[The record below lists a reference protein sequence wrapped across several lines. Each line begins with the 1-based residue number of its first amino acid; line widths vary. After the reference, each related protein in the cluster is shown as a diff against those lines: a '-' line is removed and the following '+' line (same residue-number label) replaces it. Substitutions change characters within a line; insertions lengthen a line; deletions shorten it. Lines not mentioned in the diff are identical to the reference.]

1 MCRLHVLNH
10 RRGKREPQMLT
21 VNSQSDAEI
30 YGALFALAKS
40 ISGHNDLDGLCRG
53 LAQSLR
59 RVVGFEYLSL
69 ILHDPT
75 RNVMRRHALT
85 TTEPRPVED
94 SPALPIDEDP
104 AGWVWRTQ
112 ARLVISPLG
121 GETRWPKFIERARE
135 KGLCS
140 VSLVPLSIGERPIGV
155 LAFGGRSVYEP
166 AAAELCFLE
175 RVASEFAVAVDS
187 FLMQQT
193 IVRERDRLRVLF
205 DITNALVSKLSREDL
220 FSAISEQLSKVIA
233 HDFAALT
240 LLEKERDELQVHE
253 LHFTSDARLPIDRTS
268 VPLDGLPAREAIAS
282 GKPVVMSEPDL
293 DRFPSTFYKDAVAA
307 GAGATCSLPLTTS
320 NGTIGTLELGRLTC
334 TAFTDEDVS
343 LGSQVARQIA
353 IAIENSLAYREL
365 AEMRDKV
372 ATEKLYLEDE
382 IRLDQNIG
390 DMVGDSPAFQ
400 ALLRT
405 VQVVAPTD
413 ATVLILGETGSGK
426 ELIAR
431 AVHEWSSRR
440 SRSFVKI
447 NCAAIPATL
456 LESELFGHE
465 KGAFTGAIG
474 QKVGRFELAHQGT
487 LFLDE
492 VGEIP
497 LELQSKL
504 LRAVQEQEFERL
516 GSNRTIRVDVRII
529 AATNRDLRAM
539 VDDGKFR
546 SDLYYRLHVF
556 PIQVPPLRERR
567 EDIPSL
573 VRHFIQRYA
582 SRMNRV
588 IDSIPSG
595 AIEALTRYDW
605 PGNIRELQNVIE
617 RSVILTQ
624 GRTLTIA
631 MHEVLSRNGSGQDN
645 GAEMMLNAERERILR
660 ALKQSK
666 GVVGGPNGAAARLG
680 LKRTTLQ
687 SRIRK
692 LNISRVYN

>member
-1 MCRLHVLNH
+1 
-10 RRGKREPQMLT
+10 MLR

-30 YGALFALAKS
+30 YEALFALAKS
-40 ISGHNDLDGLCRG
+40 ISGHNDLEGLCRG
-53 LAQSLR
+53 LAQSLQ
-59 RVVGFEYLSL
+59 RVVGFENLGL
-69 ILHDPT
+69 MLHDPA

-85 TTEPRPVED
+85 ATQPVPLED
-94 SPALPIDEDP
+94 FPPLPIDEDP
-104 AGWVWRTQ
+104 AGWVWSTQ
-112 ARLVISPLG
+112 ATLVISPVAA
-121 GETRWPKFIERARE
+121 ETRWPKFIERVS
-135 KGLCS
+135 KIGLCS
-140 VSLVPLSIGERPIGV
+140 LSLVPLSIGERRIGV
-155 LAFGGRSVYEP
+155 LGFGGWKIYEP
-166 AAAELCFLE
+166 APAELCFLE
-175 RVASEFAVAVDS
+175 RVASEFAVTVDS
-187 FLMQQT
+187 FLMRQT
-193 IVRERDRLRVLF
+193 IARERDRLQVLF

-220 FSAISEQLSKVIA
+220 FSAISEQLSRVIA
-233 HDFAALT
+233 HDFAVLT
-240 LLEKERDELQVHE
+240 LLEKERKELQVHA
-253 LHFTSDARLPIDRTS
+253 LHFTSDARLPIDRTA
-268 VPLDGLPAREAIAS
+268 VPLDGLPASEALAS
-282 GKPVVMSEPDL
+282 GKPVIMSEPDL
-293 DRFPSTFYKDAVAA
+293 DRFPSAFYKDMVDA
-307 GAGATCSLPLTTS
+307 GAGAICSLPLTTP
-320 NGTIGTLELGRLTC
+320 NGTIGTLELGRLSC

-353 IAIENSLAYREL
+353 IALENSLAYREL
-365 AEMRDKV
+365 AEMRDKA

-382 IRLDQNIG
+382 IRFDQNIG
-390 DMVGDSPAFQ
+390 DMVGDSAIFQ

-405 VQVVAPTD
+405 VRVVAPTD

-431 AVHEWSSRR
+431 AVHEWSDRR
-440 SRSFVKI
+440 TRSFVKL

-465 KGAFTGAIG
+465 KGAFTGAIA
-474 QKVGRFELAHQGT
+474 QKIGRFELAHQGT

-529 AATNRDLRAM
+529 AATNRELKAM
-539 VDDGKFR
+539 VDEGKFR

-567 EDIPSL
+567 EDIPNL

-588 IDSIPSG
+588 IDSIPSA

-624 GRTLTIA
+624 GKTLTIA
-631 MHEVLSRNGSGQDN
+631 MPEILSRKSAGPENGS
-645 GAEMMLNAERERILR
+645 EMILNAERERILR
-660 ALKQSK
+660 ALKQSN
-666 GVVGGPNGAAARLG
+666 GVVGGPKGAAARLG
-680 LKRTTLQ
+680 LRRTTLQ

-692 LNISRVYN
+692 LNISRVFN

>member
-1 MCRLHVLNH
+1 
-10 RRGKREPQMLT
+10 MLT
-21 VNSQSDAEI
+21 VNSQSDVEI

-40 ISGHNDLDGLCRG
+40 ISGHNDLEGLCRG
-53 LAQSLR
+53 LAQSLQ
-59 RVVGFEYLSL
+59 RVVGFQYLGL
-69 ILHDPT
+69 MLHDPA
-75 RNVMRRHALT
+75 RNVMRLHALT
-85 TTEPRPVED
+85 ATEPVTVED
-94 SPALPIDEDP
+94 SATLPIDEDP
-104 AGWVWRTQ
+104 AGWVWLSQ
-112 ARLVISPLG
+112 KPLVISTIV
-121 GETRWPKFIERARE
+121 GETRWPKSIERARRR
-135 KGLCS
+135 GLCS
-140 VSLVPLSIGERPIGV
+140 LFLVPLSSGEHRVGV
-155 LAFGGRSVYEP
+155 LGFGARSVYEP
-166 AAAELCFLE
+166 APAELSFLE
-175 RVASEFAVAVDS
+175 RVASEFAVAVDA

-193 IVRERDRLRVLF
+193 IVRERDRLQVLF

-220 FSAISEQLSKVIA
+220 FSAISEQLSKIIA

-240 LLEKERDELQVHE
+240 LLGKERNDLQVYE
-253 LHFTSDARLPIDRTS
+253 LHFTSNARLPIDRS
-268 VPLDGLPAREAIAS
+268 SIPLDGLPASEVIAT
-282 GKPVVMSEPDL
+282 GKPVVLSEPDL
-293 DRFPSTFYKDAVAA
+293 VRFPSAFYRDVV
-307 GAGATCSLPLTTS
+307 GAGARAICSLPLTTS
-320 NGTIGTLELGRLTC
+320 NGTLGTLELGRLTC
-334 TAFTDEDVS
+334 TAFTDVDVN

-382 IRLDQNIG
+382 IRFDQNIG

-405 VQVVAPTD
+405 ARVVAPTD

-431 AVHEWSSRR
+431 AVHQWSDRR
-440 SRSFVKI
+440 NRTFVKL

-465 KGAFTGAIG
+465 KGAFTGAIA

-529 AATNRDLRAM
+529 AATNRELKAM

-556 PIQVPPLRERR
+556 PIQVPPLRDRR
-567 EDIPSL
+567 EDIPPL

-582 SRMNRV
+582 SRMNRA
-588 IDSIPSG
+588 IDSIPSA

-605 PGNIRELQNVIE
+605 PGNIRELQNVME

-624 GRTLTIA
+624 GKTLTIT
-631 MHEVLSRNGSGQDN
+631 MPEILSHNGTAQRNGS
-645 GAEMMLNAERERILR
+645 EMMLNAERERILR

-666 GVVGGPNGAAARLG
+666 GIVGGPNGAAASLG

-692 LNISRVYN
+692 LNISRIYN

>member
-1 MCRLHVLNH
+1 
-10 RRGKREPQMLT
+10 MLT

-53 LAQSLR
+53 LAQSLQ
-59 RVVGFEYLSL
+59 RVVRFESL
-69 ILHDPT
+69 GLMLHDPA

-85 TTEPRPVED
+85 TTLPAPVED
-94 SPALPIDEDP
+94 FPPLPIDEDP

-112 ARLVISPLG
+112 KPLVISRLV
-121 GETRWPKFIERARE
+121 GETRWPKSIERARG

-140 VSLVPLSIGERPIGV
+140 LSLVPLSIGERRVGV
-155 LAFGGRSVYEP
+155 LGFGGRSVYEP
-166 AAAELCFLE
+166 APAELSFLE

-193 IVRERDRLRVLF
+193 IVLERDRLRVLF

-240 LLEKERDELQVHE
+240 LLQKEKDELQVHE

-268 VPLDGLPAREAIAS
+268 VRLDGLPASEAISS
-282 GKPVVMSEPDL
+282 GKPVVMSEPDV
-293 DRFPSTFYKDAVAA
+293 DRFPSSVYKDFA
-307 GAGATCSLPLTTS
+307 GAGVGVGATCSLPLTTS

-334 TAFTDEDVS
+334 TPFTDEDVN

-353 IAIENSLAYREL
+353 IALENSLAYREL

-382 IRLDQNIG
+382 IRFVQNVG
-390 DMVGDSPAFQ
+390 DMVGDSPVFQ

-431 AVHEWSSRR
+431 AVHEWSDRR
-440 SRSFVKI
+440 NRSFVKL

-465 KGAFTGAIG
+465 KGAFTGAIA
-474 QKVGRFELAHQGT
+474 QKSGRFELAHQGT

-529 AATNRDLRAM
+529 AATNRDLKAM

-567 EDIPSL
+567 EDIPPL

-582 SRMNRV
+582 SRMNRA
-588 IDSIPSG
+588 IDSIPAA

-631 MHEVLSRNGSGQDN
+631 MPEILSPNGTAQQN
-645 GAEMMLNAERERILR
+645 GLEMMNAERERILR
-660 ALKQSK
+660 ALKQSN

>member
-1 MCRLHVLNH
+1 
-10 RRGKREPQMLT
+10 MLT
-21 VNSQSDAEI
+21 VSSQSDAEI

-40 ISGHNDLDGLCRG
+40 ISGHNDLEGLCRG
-53 LAQSLR
+53 LAQSLQ
-59 RVVGFEYLSL
+59 RVVGFESL
-69 ILHDPT
+69 GLMLHDPA
-75 RNVMRRHALT
+75 RNVMKRHALT
-85 TTEPRPVED
+85 TTQPEPVED
-94 SPALPIDEDP
+94 FPTFPIDEDP
-104 AGWVWRTQ
+104 TAWVWHTQ
-112 ARLVISPLG
+112 ALLVISPVAA
-121 GETRWPKFIERARE
+121 ETRWPKYIDLVCKR
-135 KGLCS
+135 GLS
-140 VSLVPLSIGERPIGV
+140 SLLLVPLSVGERRIGV
-155 LAFGGRSVYEP
+155 LGFGGRNVYEP
-166 AAAELCFLE
+166 APAELSFLE

-193 IVRERDRLRVLF
+193 IVRERDRLQVLF

-220 FSAISEQLSKVIA
+220 LSAISEQLSKVIA

-253 LHFTSDARLPIDRTS
+253 LHFRSDARLPIDRIS
-268 VPLDGLPAREAIAS
+268 VRLEGLPASEAIAS
-282 GKPVVMSEPDL
+282 RRPVVMSEPDV
-293 DRFPSTFYKDAVAA
+293 DRFPSAFYKDLA
-307 GAGATCSLPLTTS
+307 GAGIRSTCSLPLTTS

-334 TAFTDEDVS
+334 TAFTDEDVN
-343 LGSQVARQIA
+343 LGNQVARQIA

-372 ATEKLYLEDE
+372 VTEKLYLEDE
-382 IRLDQNIG
+382 IRFDQNIG
-390 DMVGDSPAFQ
+390 NMVGESAVFQ
-400 ALLRT
+400 SLLRT

-431 AVHEWSSRR
+431 AVHEWSDRR
-440 SRSFVKI
+440 SRSFVKL

-465 KGAFTGAIG
+465 RGAFTGAIA
-474 QKVGRFELAHQGT
+474 QKIGRFELAHQGT

-529 AATNRDLRAM
+529 AATNRDLKAM

-556 PIQVPPLRERR
+556 PILVPPLRERR
-567 EDIPSL
+567 EDIPPL

-588 IDSIPSG
+588 IDSIPIA

-624 GRTLTIA
+624 GPTLTIA
-631 MHEVLSRNGSGQDN
+631 MPEILSGNGTAQRSGS
-645 GAEMMLNAERERILR
+645 EIMLNAERERILR

-666 GVVGGPNGAAARLG
+666 GVVGGPKGAAARLG

-687 SRIRK
+687 SRIGK
-692 LNISRVYN
+692 LNISRIYN

>member
-1 MCRLHVLNH
+1 
-10 RRGKREPQMLT
+10 MLT
-21 VNSQSDAEI
+21 VNSQCDAEI

-40 ISGHNDLDGLCRG
+40 ISGHHDLQGLCRG
-53 LAQSLR
+53 LAQSLQ
-59 RVVGFEYLSL
+59 RVVGFEHLGL
-69 ILHDPT
+69 MLHDPV

-85 TTEPRPVED
+85 TTQPVPLED
-94 SPALPIDEDP
+94 FPALPIDEDP
-104 AGWVWRTQ
+104 AGWVWSTQ
-112 ARLVISPLG
+112 ATLVISPVAAD
-121 GETRWPKFIERARE
+121 TRWPKFIERAC
-135 KGLCS
+135 KIGLGS
-140 VSLVPLSIGERPIGV
+140 LSLVPLSIGERRIGV
-155 LAFGGRSVYEP
+155 LGFGGRNVYEP
-166 AAAELCFLE
+166 APAELSFLE
-175 RVASEFAVAVDS
+175 RVASEFAVTVDS

-193 IVRERDRLRVLF
+193 IVRERDRLQVLF

-233 HDFAALT
+233 HDFAALM
-240 LLEKERDELQVHE
+240 LLEKKRDELQVHE
-253 LHFTSDARLPIDRTS
+253 LHFTSDARLPIDRMS
-268 VPLDGLPAREAIAS
+268 VRLDGLPAGEAIAS

-293 DRFPSTFYKDAVAA
+293 DRFPSVFYKDVVGA

-320 NGTIGTLELGRLTC
+320 NGTLGTLELGRLTC

-343 LGSQVARQIA
+343 LASQVARQIA
-353 IAIENSLAYREL
+353 IALENSLAYREL
-365 AEMRDKV
+365 AEMRDKM

-382 IRLDQNIG
+382 IRFDQNIG
-390 DMVGDSPAFQ
+390 DMVGDSLVFQ

-405 VQVVAPTD
+405 VGVVAPTD

-440 SRSFVKI
+440 SRSFVKL

-465 KGAFTGAIG
+465 KGAFTGAIA
-474 QKVGRFELAHQGT
+474 QKLGRFELAHQGT

-516 GSNRTIRVDVRII
+516 GNNRTIRVNVRII
-529 AATNRDLRAM
+529 AATNRDLKAM

-556 PIQVPPLRERR
+556 PIHVPPLRERR
-567 EDIPSL
+567 EDIPPL

-588 IDSIPSG
+588 IDSIPTA

-624 GRTLTIA
+624 GKTLTIA
-631 MHEVLSRNGSGQDN
+631 MPEILSGNGIAQRNDS
-645 GAEMMLNAERERILR
+645 EMMLNAERERILR

-666 GVVGGPNGAAARLG
+666 GVVGGPDGAAARLG
-680 LKRTTLQ
+680 LRRTTLQ

-692 LNISRVYN
+692 LNISRAYN

>member
-1 MCRLHVLNH
+1 
-10 RRGKREPQMLT
+10 MLT
-21 VNSQSDAEI
+21 VDSQSDAEI

-40 ISGHNDLDGLCRG
+40 ISGHNDIEGLCRG
-53 LAQSLR
+53 LAESLQ
-59 RVVGFEYLSL
+59 RVVRFEYLGL
-69 ILHDPT
+69 MLHDPA
-75 RNVMRRHALT
+75 RNVMMRRHVLT
-85 TTEPRPVED
+85 TTQPVPVEEF
-94 SPALPIDEDP
+94 PELPIDEDP

-112 ARLVISPLG
+112 APLVISPLAA
-121 GETRWPKFIERARE
+121 ETRWPKFIERTRK

-140 VSLVPLSIGERPIGV
+140 LSLVPLSIGERRIGV
-155 LAFGGRSVYEP
+155 LGFGGRNVYEP
-166 AAAELCFLE
+166 VPAELSFLE

-240 LLEKERDELQVHE
+240 LLEKERNELQVHE
-253 LHFTSDARLPIDRTS
+253 LHFTSDARPPIACTS

-282 GKPVVMSEPDL
+282 GKPVVQSEPDL
-293 DRFPSTFYKDAVAA
+293 DRFPSPFYKDAV
-307 GAGATCSLPLTTS
+307 GAGARAICSLPLTTP
-320 NGTIGTLELGRLTC
+320 NGIIGTLELGRLTC
-334 TAFTDEDVS
+334 TAFTDEDIN

-353 IAIENSLAYREL
+353 IALENALAYREL

-382 IRLDQNIG
+382 IRFDQNIG
-390 DMVGDSPAFQ
+390 NMVGDSQVFQ

-405 VQVVAPTD
+405 VQVVAPTA
-413 ATVLILGETGSGK
+413 ATVLILGETGTGK

-431 AVHEWSSRR
+431 AVHEWSDRR
-440 SRSFVKI
+440 NRSFVKL

-465 KGAFTGAIG
+465 KGAFTGAIA
-474 QKVGRFELAHQGT
+474 QKIGRFELAHQGT

-529 AATNRDLRAM
+529 AATNRDLKVM

-582 SRMNRV
+582 SRMNRP
-588 IDSIPSG
+588 IDSIPSA

-624 GRTLTIA
+624 GKTLTIA
-631 MHEVLSRNGSGQDN
+631 MPEVLSRNGMAQRN
-645 GAEMMLNAERERILR
+645 GLEMMLNAERERILR
-660 ALKQSK
+660 ALKLSK

-687 SRIRK
+687 FRMRK
-692 LNISRVYN
+692 LNISRAYTST

>member
-1 MCRLHVLNH
+1 
-10 RRGKREPQMLT
+10 MLS

-30 YGALFALAKS
+30 YRALFTLAKS
-40 ISGHNDLDGLCRG
+40 ISGHTDLSDLCRG
-53 LAQSLR
+53 LAQSLQ
-59 RVVGFEYLSL
+59 RVVAYEYFGLM
-69 ILHDPT
+69 LHDPALS
-75 RNVMRRHALT
+75 VMKRHALT
-85 TTEPRPVED
+85 TTQALPLED

-104 AGWVWRTQ
+104 SGWVWHTQ
-112 ARLVISPLG
+112 TPLVIARLAA
-121 GETRWPKFIERARE
+121 ETRWPKFIERACK

-140 VSLVPLSIGERPIGV
+140 VSLVPLSVGERRIGV
-155 LAFGGRSVYEP
+155 LGFAGLSVHEP
-166 AAAELCFLE
+166 APAEVSFLE
-175 RVASEFAVAVDS
+175 RVASEFAVAVDC

-193 IVRERDRLRVLF
+193 IVRERDRLKVLF

-220 FSAISEQLSKVIA
+220 FSAISEQLRKVIA

-240 LLEKERDELQVHE
+240 LLEKERGELRVYE
-253 LHFTSDARLPIDRTS
+253 FHFTSDARLPIDRIP
-268 VPLDGLPAREAIAS
+268 VRLDGLPSSEAIVS
-282 GKPVVMSEPDL
+282 GKPVVMSEPDV
-293 DRFPSTFYKDAVAA
+293 DRFPSPIYKNLADA

-320 NGTIGTLELGRLTC
+320 NGTIGTLELGRLSC
-334 TAFTDEDVS
+334 TAFTDEDVH

-353 IAIENSLAYREL
+353 LALENSLAYREL
-365 AEMRDKV
+365 AEMRAKV
-372 ATEKLYLEDE
+372 ATEKLYLENE
-382 IRLDQNIG
+382 IRLDRNIG
-390 DMVGDSPAFQ
+390 DMVGESPAFQ

-431 AVHEWSSRR
+431 AVHEWSGRR
-440 SRSFVKI
+440 SRSFVKV

-474 QKVGRFELAHQGT
+474 QKIGRFELAHQGT

-529 AATNRDLRAM
+529 AATNRDLKAM

-546 SDLYYRLHVF
+546 NDLYYRLHVF

-567 EDIPSL
+567 QDIPPL

-595 AIEALTRYDW
+595 AIEALMGYDW

-617 RSVILTQ
+617 RSVILTE
-624 GRTLTIA
+624 GKTLTVA
-631 MHEVLSRNGSGQDN
+631 MPEILSHNGTAQQNGS
-645 GAEMMLNAERERILR
+645 EMMLNAERERILR
-660 ALKQSK
+660 ALRQSK

-687 SRIRK
+687 YRVKK
-692 LNISRVYN
+692 LNISRDYN

>member
-1 MCRLHVLNH
+1 
-10 RRGKREPQMLT
+10 MLT

-30 YGALFALAKS
+30 YEALFALAKS
-40 ISGHNDLDGLCRG
+40 IAGHNDLEGLCRG
-53 LAQSLR
+53 LAQSLQ
-59 RVVGFEYLSL
+59 RVVGFEYLGL
-69 ILHDPT
+69 MLYDPV
-75 RNVMRRHALT
+75 RNVMRLHALT
-85 TTEPRPVED
+85 ATEPVTVED
-94 SPALPIDEDP
+94 SPPLPIDQDP
-104 AGWVWRTQ
+104 VGWVWRTQ
-112 ARLVISPLG
+112 KPLVISTLS
-121 GETRWPKFIERARE
+121 GETRWPESVERARRR
-135 KGLCS
+135 GLCS
-140 VSLVPLSIGERPIGV
+140 LFLVPLSSGERRVGV
-155 LAFGGRSVYEP
+155 LGFGARSVYEP
-166 AAAELCFLE
+166 APAELSFLE
-175 RVASEFAVAVDS
+175 RVASEFAVTVDS

-193 IVRERDRLRVLF
+193 IVRERDRLQVLF

-220 FSAISEQLSKVIA
+220 LSAISEQLSKVIA

-240 LLEKERDELQVHE
+240 LLEKGRAELQVHE
-253 LHFTSDARLPIDRTS
+253 LHFTNKARLPIGRIS
-268 VPLDGLPAREAIAS
+268 VRLEGLPASEAIAS
-282 GKPVVMSEPDL
+282 RRPVVMSEPDV
-293 DRFPSTFYKDAVAA
+293 DRFPSAFYKDLA
-307 GAGATCSLPLTTS
+307 GAGVRATCSLPLTTS
-320 NGTIGTLELGRLTC
+320 NGMIGTLELGRLTC
-334 TAFTDEDVS
+334 TAFTDEDVN
-343 LGSQVARQIA
+343 LGNQVARQIA

-372 ATEKLYLEDE
+372 VTEKLYLEDE
-382 IRLDQNIG
+382 IRFDQNIG
-390 DMVGDSPAFQ
+390 NMVGDSAVFQ
-400 ALLRT
+400 SLLRT

-431 AVHEWSSRR
+431 AVHEWSDRR
-440 SRSFVKI
+440 SRSFVKL

-465 KGAFTGAIG
+465 RGAFTGAIA
-474 QKVGRFELAHQGT
+474 QKIGRFELAHQGT

-529 AATNRDLRAM
+529 AATNRDLKAM

-556 PIQVPPLRERR
+556 PILVPPLRERR
-567 EDIPSL
+567 EDIPPL

-588 IDSIPSG
+588 IDSIPTA

-624 GRTLTIA
+624 GPTLMIA
-631 MHEVLSRNGSGQDN
+631 MPEILSGNGTAQRNGS
-645 GAEMMLNAERERILR
+645 EMMLSAERERILR

-687 SRIRK
+687 SRIGK